1 MNISTKKHLS
11 RRAFLRGTGALLTL
25 PWLDAMVP
33 AFATRAQAADAT
45 KAPRRFIAVNHS
57 LAFYP
62 QNFFPKQFGADYEP
76 SPYLS
81 VLAEHRSQFTVFSGL
96 SHEEQS
102 GADGH
107 SSQLTWLT
115 GAKHPGM
122 PGYRNS
128 ISFDQYLVEQL
139 RPDTRFP
146 SLVLSNG
153 GGDVSCSWTATGVN
167 IPAESSAARL
177 YQQLFVT
184 GTPAEVQ
191 AQLRELKRGRSILDT
206 LDAGAKRMRTEL
218 GKRDQE
224 RFDQY
229 LTSVRDLEQ
238 RLVASESWAK
248 KPKPAVNVPP
258 MKDIPDQNEVIA
270 RNRMMHDL
278 MLLALQTDSTRFITY
293 RLGGGFNTTPKIEGV
308 SNEWHFLSHHG
319 LDEKKIGELELIE
332 RAEMEDYK
340 RFLGLLKSAK
350 EGGGTLLDQTTLL
363 IGSNLGNANAHGWRD
378 LPVIVAG
385 GGFKHGTHL
394 QAGGTGV
401 ANARFCNL
409 FVQIAQRMGVE
420 TEAFSQSNGTGVK
433 GLETA

>member
-11 RRAFLRGTGALLTL
+11 RRAFLRGTGAMLTL
-25 PWLDAMVP
+25 PWLDAMLP
-33 AFATRAQAADAT
+33 AFATRAQAAEAT
-45 KAPRRFIAVNHS
+45 KAPRRFIAVNHG
-57 LAFYP
+57 LGFYP
-62 QNFFPKQFGADYEP
+62 QNFFPKKFGADYEP

-81 VLAEHRSQFTVFSGL
+81 VLAEHRSRFTVFSGL
-96 SHEEQS
+96 SHEEQN

-115 GAKHPGM
+115 GAKHPGL

-146 SLVLSNG
+146 SLVLSNAD
-153 GGDVSCSWTATGVN
+153 GDSCSWTATGVN
-167 IPAESSAARL
+167 IPAESSASRL
-177 YQQLFVT
+177 FQQLFVA

-206 LDAGAKRMRTEL
+206 LDEGAKRMRNEL

-229 LTSVRDLEQ
+229 LTSVRDLEL
-238 RLVASESWAK
+238 RLVASESWAN
-248 KPKPAVNVPP
+248 KPKPVVNVPP
-258 MKDIPDQNEVIA
+258 MKDVPDQNEVIA

-278 MLLALQTDSTRFITY
+278 MLLALQTDSTRYITY
-293 RLGGGFNTTPKIEGV
+293 RLGGGFKTTPKIEGV
-308 SNEWHFLSHHG
+308 ANEWHFLSHHG
-319 LDEKKIGELELIE
+319 LDEKKIGELEIIE

-340 RFLGLLKSAK
+340 RFLSLLNAAK

-363 IGSNLGNANAHGWRD
+363 ISSNLGNANAHGWRD

-385 GGFKHGTHL
+385 GGFKHGQHL
-394 QAGGTGV
+394 QAGGAGV
-401 ANARFCNL
+401 ANARLCNL
-409 FVQIAQRMGVE
+409 FVQIAQKMGVE
-420 TEAFSQSNGTGVK
+420 TETFSQSNGTGVK
-433 GLETA
+433 GFGRA

>member
-1 MNISTKKHLS
+1 MHISTKKHLS
-11 RRAFLRGTGALLTL
+11 RRSFLRSTGALLTL
-25 PWLDAMVP
+25 PWLDAMLP
-33 AFATRAQAADAT
+33 AFATRAQAAAAT
-45 KAPRRFIAVNHS
+45 TAPRRFIAVNHG
-57 LAFYP
+57 LGFYP
-62 QNFFPKQFGADYEP
+62 QNFFPKQFGAGYQP

-81 VLAEHRSQFTVFSGL
+81 ALADHRADFTVISGL
-96 SHEEQS
+96 SHEEQN

-146 SLVLSNG
+146 SLVLSNAD
-153 GGDVSCSWTATGVN
+153 GDSCSWTATGVN

-177 YQQLFVT
+177 FQQLFIS

-191 AQLRELKRGRSILDT
+191 SQLRELKRGRSILDT
-206 LDAGAKRMRTEL
+206 LDEGAKRMRTEL
-218 GKRDQE
+218 GRRDQE

-238 RLVASESWAK
+238 RLVASESWAT

-293 RLGGGFNTTPKIEGV
+293 RLGGGFKTTPKIEGV
-308 SNEWHFLSHHG
+308 ANEWHFLSHHG
-319 LDEKKIGELELIE
+319 LDEKKLHELELIE
-332 RAEMEDYK
+332 RAEMEDYN
-340 RFLGLLKSAK
+340 RFLGLLKSAQ

-363 IGSNLGNANAHGWRD
+363 ISSNLGNANAHGWRD

-385 GGFKHGTHL
+385 GGFKHGQHL

-409 FVQIAQRMGVE
+409 FVQIARQMGVE
-420 TEAFSQSNGTGVK
+420 TEAFSQSTATSVK
-433 GLETA
+433 GLESS